1 MAKDVVYQNYCEQ
14 HDLCNGKYDGE
25 TSEVIK
31 ERFGEHL
38 DDYRLRPQKS
48 VMHAHSIE
56 HHNGTKVDFKVKILG
71 TCVGDPLLRQCMEAV
86 AIRDDKPSMNR
97 KEEWGTNKNNNP
109 KLTTKKQTENTDNTL
124 KSRRKSSKEKVPMTP
139 PKPQVQQPA
148 TKKQNENT
156 DSALKSR
163 RKSSK
168 EEVPMTPPKPR
179 VQQPVITKKIACWK
193 CNLVCKDTR
202 GLKIHQRTCLQ
213 KATSGT
219 SFLQDERFELNQR
232 RNERRELRGMKILP
246 PSQPLRPLTSNNED
260 NATSDRRQCRTLNN

>member
-1 MAKDVVYQNYCEQ
+1 MEKSGESIKKILTKSNPFKKKGCGDVNCPVCVRDCGINCMSKDVVYQNYCEQ

-38 DDYRLRPQKS
+38 DDYRLRPQTS

-97 KEEWGTNKNNNP
+97 REEWGTNKNNNP
-109 KLTTKKQTENTDNTL
+109 KLTTKKQTENTDTTL

-139 PKPQVQQPA
+139 PKP
-148 TKKQNENT
+148 
-156 DSALKSR
+156 
-163 RKSSK
+163 
-168 EEVPMTPPKPR
+168 R
-179 VQQPVITKKIACWK
+179 VQQPVITKKTACWK

-202 GLKIHQRTCLQ
+202 GLKIHQQACLQ
-213 KATSGT
+213 KAASGT
-219 SFLQDERFELNQR
+219 SFFQDERLELNQR
-232 RNERRELRGMKILP
+232 RNERRQLRGMKILP
-246 PSQPLRPLTSNNED
+246 PSQPLRPLTSDNEYKECD
-260 NATSDRRQCRTLNN
+260 VR